1 MKPLKSML
9 VILMVA
15 LLFLGYSRDV
25 FAAMS
30 SSNYQI
36 RWDTVSVGGGDTAT
50 SSTYQLRDAVGGQG
64 IGHGTSSTYR
74 LAAGYR
80 PGIFDPVVTFE
91 TFIQYRNSQVA
102 ATALSSL
109 TVTVTSVAGFS
120 VGDKVLLVG
129 DEGATQESAIGQIA
143 SMGASDITVDAWV
156 NSGVMPA
163 IDGSSDYLY
172 NMNAPTLSFNTL
184 SSTAMST
191 GAFGWEVTADLPS
204 GYSVY
209 LFEDHNLQTSGGA
222 SVITD
227 VADGTVSVG
236 ATEYGARSSD
246 TTLSESTFDTQDTA
260 ITSTWQQVGSRS
272 AFAWDARDFL
282 TLRATISGAVTA
294 GSYSQTLTLVYVGD
308 Y

>member
-1 MKPLKSML
+1 ML
-9 VILMVA
+9 VILMVS
-15 LLFLGYSRDV
+15 LLFLSYSRDV
-25 FAAMS
+25 FASMS
-30 SSNYQI
+30 SANYQI

-50 SSTYQLRDAVGGQG
+50 SATYQLRDAVGGQG
-64 IGHGTSSTYR
+64 IGQGTSTTYDLR
-74 LAAGYR
+74 SGYR
-80 PGIFDPVVTFE
+80 EGIFDPVVTFN

-129 DEGATQESAIGQIA
+129 DEGDSQKSAIGQI
-143 SMGASDITVDAWV
+143 SSVGASDITVDAWV
-156 NSGVMPA
+156 NSGVMPT

-172 NMNAPTLSFNTL
+172 SMTSPTLSFNTL
-184 SSTAMST
+184 SSTTMTT

-209 LFEDHNLQTSGGA
+209 LFEDHDLQTSGAG

-227 VADGTVSVG
+227 VADGTVSIG

-246 TTLSESTFDTQDTA
+246 TTLSGSTFDTQDTA

-272 AFAWDARDFL
+272 GVAWDARDFV
-282 TLRATISGAVTA
+282 TLRTTITGAVTS
-294 GSYSQTLTLVYVGD
+294 GTYSQTLTLVYVGD